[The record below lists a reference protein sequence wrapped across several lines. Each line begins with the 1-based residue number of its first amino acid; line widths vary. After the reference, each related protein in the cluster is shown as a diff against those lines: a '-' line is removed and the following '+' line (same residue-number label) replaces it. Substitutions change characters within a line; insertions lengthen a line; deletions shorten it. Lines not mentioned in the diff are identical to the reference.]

1 MRKFLCLIIIQILF
15 IICGFAGEKIR
26 QTILVDGKVR
36 EFYIHVP
43 ISYNVNNKVPLV
55 FMLHGT
61 NGDGDVMYQGSGWVE
76 LAEQE
81 GFIAVFPSSLRYKV
95 VEADGEMKTVDR
107 WNTASD
113 ADWDLQQG
121 EVGYDDIKFLR
132 KIVELIT
139 TQFSINVSRIYLN
152 GFSNG
157 GQMAAKCSIEMSDI
171 LAAVC
176 SNAGT
181 FDKDTVY
188 MPLRKIPYL
197 FQVGNRDY
205 GPGNDGPEFP
215 RVPMMYFDSLISNP
229 DIKFRGGKFYNIKNN
244 VTRDFNLFSQHTGLV
259 GDSNLALFTTYLPT
273 DPNDTHE
280 FRYVFVNEL
289 GHSYPNW
296 APSAH
301 WQWMKKYTLDN
312 TQVGGVVNLNTIE
325 GYGSGQYEKDEVV
338 HIWSKQIDGKVFTH
352 WSGDVQYL
360 ESPDEYHTKVTMP
373 SSNVTV
379 TANYVT
385 LLPTMDMY
393 PLTVQGAEKEK
404 KIFVYVPLDK
414 NKLKGIVWFF
424 HGTNGNAGQMTADPD
439 VRQMMNLLM
448 VNNYGVIALTSEES
462 EFKMD
467 FDNDGNYRWSY
478 GIDTNLIDIANVRAI
493 RDSLLS
499 RNLINHNTL
508 HAAIGWSAGGAFT
521 EFIANAL
528 HWKAAINHTSS
539 GSDLIASNAIAIV
552 PYLVSINE
560 NDNHPDV
567 GPEGNQKARENVL
580 LYKNRGAC
588 AILHEHL
595 KAPLYPERF
604 DRSPFINEAL
614 SKSIFN
620 EIKNN
625 NGLDEKNYLKLLS
638 GPLSLYIGA
647 NPAKF
652 PVIVG
657 LTDEQKSAV
666 LRQIEVTNAE
676 HNIKADINGLTL
688 QFIEQA
694 CGNVTYTDEVGHN
707 TSKLSLIPNP
717 ATTTIDFDFDKQ
729 WGIYDQMGKQVLRG
743 QHHQIDISQL
753 YSGIYIVKSD
763 IGVGKFVKH

>member
-1 MRKFLCLIIIQILF
+1 MRKLYSLFLVQILF
-15 IICGFAGEKIR
+15 NICGFAGEKIR

-43 ISYNVNNKVPLV
+43 TSYNANNKVPLV

-81 GFIAVFPSSLRYKV
+81 GFIVVFPSSLRYKV
-95 VEADGEMKTVDR
+95 VEADGELKTVDR
-107 WNTASD
+107 WNTSSD
-113 ADWDLQQG
+113 SDWDLQPG

-132 KIVELIT
+132 KIIELIT
-139 TQFSINVSRIYLN
+139 TQFSIDSSRVYLN

-157 GQMAAKCSIEMSDI
+157 GQMAVKCSIEMSDV

-188 MPLRKIPYL
+188 VPLRKIPYL

-205 GPGNDGPEFP
+205 GPGNVGPDFP
-215 RVPMMYFDSLISNP
+215 RVPMMYFDSLISTP
-229 DIKFRGGKFYNIKNN
+229 DIKFRDGKFYNIKKN
-244 VTRDFNLFSQHTGLV
+244 VTRNFSLSSQHTGIV
-259 GDSNLALFTTYLPT
+259 GDSTLSLFTSFLPS
-273 DPNDTHE
+273 DPNDSHE
-280 FRYVFVNEL
+280 FRYVLVNEL

-296 APSAH
+296 APTIH
-301 WQWMKKYTLDN
+301 WQWMKKYSIPSANGSFKLT
-312 TQVGGVVNLNTIE
+312 TTG
-325 GYGSGQYEKDEVV
+325 GYGGGDYAKDQEI
-338 HIWSKQIDGKVFTH
+338 HIWAKQIDGKVFTH

-373 SSNVTV
+373 ASNVTV
-379 TANYVT
+379 TANFAT
-385 LLPTMDMY
+385 MLPTMDMY
-393 PLTVQGAEKEK
+393 PLTVKGAEREK
-404 KIFVYVPLDK
+404 KILVYIPLDK

-424 HGTNGNAGQMTADPD
+424 HGTNGNAGQMATDPD

-462 EFKMD
+462 EFKID

-499 RNLINHNTL
+499 KNLINHNTP

-539 GSDLIASNAIAIV
+539 GSNLLAANANAVV

-567 GPEGNQKARENVL
+567 GPQGNQEARDNVM

-588 AILHEHL
+588 AVLHEHL

-604 DRSPFINEAL
+604 DRSPLIDENL

-625 NGLDEKNYLKLLS
+625 NGLDDRNFLKLLS
-638 GPLSLYIGA
+638 DPLSLYIST
-647 NPAKF
+647 NPTKF
-652 PVIVG
+652 PVIIG
-657 LTDEQKSAV
+657 LTNEQKAAV

-688 QFIEQA
+688 NFIEQA
-694 CGNVTYTDEVGHN
+694 CGNGTYTNEVVHN
-707 TSKLSLIPNP
+707 ATRLTIIPNP
-717 ATTTIDFDFDKQ
+717 ATTTIDFDFNKQ
-729 WGIYDQMGKQVLRG
+729 WAFYDQMGKQVLQG
-743 QHHQIDISQL
+743 QHHLVDISQL
-753 YSGIYIVKSD
+753 SSGIYVVKSD
-763 IGVGKFVKH
+763 IGVGKFVKL